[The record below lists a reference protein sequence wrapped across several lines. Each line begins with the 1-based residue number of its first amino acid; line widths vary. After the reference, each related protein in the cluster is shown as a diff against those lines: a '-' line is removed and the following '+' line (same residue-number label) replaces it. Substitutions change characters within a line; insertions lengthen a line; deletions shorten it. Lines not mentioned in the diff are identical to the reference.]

1 MPARVTPMTR
11 AMETIRALRAELAA
25 LRGAEPVAVVGA
37 GLRAPG
43 GVRDLDG
50 YWRLLAEGVDAV
62 GPLPEER
69 RGPFGQAWDAVPH
82 RGGFLDDVLSFDA
95 PFFGVAPREARAMDP
110 QHRLLLEV
118 AWEALD
124 DAGIPARGATG
135 GRTGLYVGVTG
146 QDYREWMGGRPDAY
160 WATGNGHW
168 SAAGRLAQTLGLA
181 GPALAVDT
189 ACSSSLVTVHLAR
202 QALRA
207 GECDVAVAGGVSL
220 VLSPLATELAA
231 RTGALSP
238 DGLCRPF
245 DARANGFT
253 RSEGCGI
260 VVLKRLSDA
269 LRDGDRVHAV
279 LHGSAVNHD
288 GRSSGFTAPNVLA
301 QTRLIRAAL
310 ADAGL
315 QPADIGLV
323 EAHGTGT
330 SLGDPI
336 EVEALAEALG
346 RANSGAPVLLG
357 SAKANIGHTES
368 AAGVLG
374 LLKAVLSLR
383 HRAVPPVAHFTALNP
398 RIDLAGTGFR
408 VPTALE
414 PWRAG
419 AGAYAGVSSFG
430 MGGTNAHVVVGA
442 APEPEAPGG
451 PVAPVTGFEVSAR
464 TPEALRTWAA
474 LLADRL
480 ASVED
485 GDYPAFAY
493 TVTHGRAPLP
503 TAVRITAGDRDE
515 AAAALRSLAGGVV
528 PPTGEASPTDAV
540 SPADAASPA
549 VAGLPAHRSPGF
561 TDLPRRVID
570 LPAYPWE
577 RRRHAPPA

>member
-1 MPARVTPMTR
+1 MSQPQGGGVSARVTPMTR

-43 GVRDLDG
+43 GIRDLDG
-50 YWRLLAEGVDAV
+50 YWRRLAEGAHTL

-69 RGPFGQAWDAVPH
+69 RGPFGAAWDAVPH
-82 RGGFLDDVLSFDA
+82 HGGFLDDVLAFDA
-95 PFFGVAPREARAMDP
+95 SFFGVAPREARAMDP

-124 DAGIPARGATG
+124 DAGIPARGVAG
-135 GRTGLYVGVTG
+135 ERTGLYVGVTG
-146 QDYREWMGGRPDAY
+146 QDYREWMSEGSDSY

-168 SAAGRLAQTLGLA
+168 SAAGRLAHTLGLG

-207 GECDVAVAGGVSL
+207 GECDVAVAGGVNL
-220 VLSPLATELAA
+220 VLSPLATQLAA

-310 ADAGL
+310 ADAAL
-315 QPADIGLV
+315 EPADIGLV

-346 RANSGAPVLLG
+346 RANSGGPVLLG
-357 SAKANIGHTES
+357 SAKANLGHTES

-383 HRAVPPVAHFTALNP
+383 HRAVPPLAHFTALNP
-398 RIDLAGTGFR
+398 RIDFAGTGFR
-408 VPTALE
+408 IPTTLE
-414 PWRAG
+414 PWGTG

-430 MGGTNAHVVVGA
+430 MSGTNAHVVVGA
-442 APEPEAPGG
+442 SPEPQTPAGPAAP
-451 PVAPVTGFEVSAR
+451 ATGFEVSAR
-464 TPEALRTWAA
+464 TPGALRTWAA

-480 ASVED
+480 ASVKDE
-485 GDYPAFAY
+485 DYPAFAY
-493 TVTHGRAPLP
+493 TVTHGRAPLA
-503 TAVRITAGDRDE
+503 TAVRITAGNRAE
-515 AAAALRSLAGGVV
+515 AEAALRSLAGGAV
-528 PPTGEASPTDAV
+528 PLT
-540 SPADAASPA
+540 
-549 VAGLPAHRSPGF
+549 VAELPAHRAPGF
-561 TDLPRRVID
+561 TDLPRRVLD
-570 LPAYPWE
+570 LPTYPWE

>member
-1 MPARVTPMTR
+1 
-11 AMETIRALRAELAA
+11 METIRALRAELAA

-50 YWRLLAEGVDAV
+50 YWRLLAEGGDAV
-62 GPLPEER
+62 GPLPAER
-69 RGPFGQAWDAVPH
+69 RGPFGEAWDAVPH
-82 RGGFLDDVLSFDA
+82 RGGFLDDVLGFDA
-95 PFFGVAPREARAMDP
+95 PFFGIAPREARAMDP

-124 DAGIPARGATG
+124 DAGIPARGAAG
-135 GRTGLYVGVTG
+135 ERTGLYVGITG
-146 QDYREWMGGRPDAY
+146 QDYREWMREGPDSY

-168 SAAGRLAQTLGLA
+168 SAAGRLAHTLGLA

-202 QALRA
+202 QALRT
-207 GECDVAVAGGVSL
+207 GECDVAVAGGVNL

-301 QTRLIRAAL
+301 QARLIRAAL

-315 QPADIGLV
+315 EPADIGLV

-336 EVEALAEALG
+336 EMEALAEALG
-346 RANSGAPVLLG
+346 RANSGAMVLLG
-357 SAKANIGHTES
+357 SAKANLGHTES

-398 RIDLAGTGFR
+398 RIDFAGTGFR

-414 PWRAG
+414 PWQAAG
-419 AGAYAGVSSFG
+419 EYAGVSSFG
-430 MGGTNAHVVVGA
+430 MSGTNAHVVVGA
-442 APEPEAPGG
+442 SPEPEAPAG
-451 PVAPVTGFEVSAR
+451 PVAPVSGFEVSAR

-480 ASVED
+480 ASVKDE
-485 GDYPAFAY
+485 DYPAFAY
-493 TVTHGRAPLP
+493 TLTHGRAPLA
-503 TAVRITAGDRDE
+503 TAVRITAGDRTE
-515 AAAALRSLAGGVV
+515 AAALLRSLAG
-528 PPTGEASPTDAV
+528 DAV
-540 SPADAASPA
+540 PST
-549 VAGLPAHRSPGF
+549 VAELPAHRAPGF
-561 TDLPRRVID
+561 TDLPRRVLD

-577 RRRHAPPA
+577 RRRHAPTA